1 VGEPK
6 GSDPT
11 TWSATTMLAAL
22 QRRELGARELLEQ
35 HVSRHE
41 KVTSQIHA
49 VIKTDLERARREAD
63 AADETRSPT
72 DTTRLPLLGLPITV
86 KDNYDVA
93 GMTTTIG
100 MPWLRDNVVTRDAT
114 LVGRLRDAGAIVWG
128 KTNVPFASYDWQT
141 FNPTSPRTA
150 NPRDVNYGPGG
161 SSGGSAAALAA
172 GLTPLELGSDV
183 AGSIRIP
190 ASVCGVVGLRPSEGL
205 LSNHGHGALPG
216 LAHSL
221 RSLATPGPMAR
232 TIADL
237 QLALTVLEGSDPH
250 DLRAPPRLAKPARE
264 VTDSSR
270 LCIGWSDR
278 VGRIAPCREV
288 ARVVEA
294 TLATLRAAGVDV
306 VRAELDEAI
315 DVEHALDTWGIIQGF
330 ELRAGAPFLL
340 RAGPVASALGSLH
353 YMMRYRGAF
362 GRRVARGWLATP
374 HQYFRAL
381 DERDEL
387 AARADSF
394 LARFDAWLAP
404 VWPIVALPH
413 VKTGAPIQID
423 ERRLPY
429 GDALGAYC
437 IPTAALGTPAVS
449 LPAGVSERGL
459 PIGLQLMARRW
470 HDHDLLAVAASVERV
485 LGGPLETCLP
495 QQGA

>member
-1 VGEPK
+1 
-6 GSDPT
+6 
-11 TWSATTMLAAL
+11 
-22 QRRELGARELLEQ
+22 
-35 HVSRHE
+35 
-41 KVTSQIHA
+41 
-49 VIKTDLERARREAD
+49 
-63 AADETRSPT
+63 
-72 DTTRLPLLGLPITV
+72 V
-86 KDNYDVA
+86 K
-93 GMTTTIG
+93 
-100 MPWLRDNVVTRDAT
+100 
-114 LVGRLRDAGAIVWG
+114 
-128 KTNVPFASYDWQT
+128 
-141 FNPTSPRTA
+141 
-150 NPRDVNYGPGG
+150 YGPGG

-172 GLTPLELGSDV
+172 GFTPLELGSDV

-205 LSNHGHGALPG
+205 LSNHGHGALPA

-237 QLALTVLEGSDPH
+237 KLALTVLEGSDPH
-250 DLRAPPRLAKPARE
+250 DLRVPPRVAKPARE
-264 VTDSSR
+264 VSDPSR

-288 ARVVEA
+288 TNVLNV
-294 TLATLRAAGVDV
+294 TIDTLRAAGVDV
-306 VRAELDEAI
+306 VRAELDQAI
-315 DVEHALDTWGIIQGF
+315 DVERALDAWGIIQGF

-340 RAGPVASALGSLH
+340 RAGPVASALGPLY

-374 HQYFRAL
+374 SQYFRAL

-387 AARADSF
+387 AAQADSF

-437 IPTAALGTPAVS
+437 IPTAALGTPAVA
-449 LPAGVSERGL
+449 LPAGASQSGL
-459 PIGLQLMARRW
+459 PIGIQLMARRW
-470 HDHDLLAVAASVERV
+470 RDHDLLAVAASIEAV
-485 LGGPLETCLP
+485 LGGPWAVC
-495 QQGA
+495 AASS